1 MSFRIFCDIC
11 SEECKDNTFVF
22 EATIMEMVGVD
33 IASKDFNPQAR
44 MNKKQIQV
52 CKACYEKNIKELII
66 KQI

>member
-1 MSFRIFCDIC
+1 MAFRIFCDVC

-44 MNKKQIQV
+44 MQKKMAQV
-52 CKACYEKNIKELII
+52 CKDCYEKSIKKLLKI
-66 KQI
+66 